1 MADEKDI
8 NNEKITGCGFGEN
21 EDYIVEQGAADSR
34 RSYRLE
40 LNEGTSH

>member
-1 MADEKDI
+1 MDI
-8 NNEKITGCGFGEN
+8 NNEKITGCGFREN

-40 LNEGTSH
+40 LNEGTSR